1 MFDTFLDSLK
11 ILYASLSNFRHLTQE
26 DMEAYHQY
34 VYDIITNYLSE
45 KEEFV

>member
-1 MFDTFLDSLK
+1 LW
-11 ILYASLSNFRHLTQE
+11 TQE

-45 KEEFV
+45 KEEYV